1 MITKKNADEVV
12 QTYLKRLEHEMEN
25 FGSALPENTDR
36 PPHQL
41 TVTSIEEYD
50 FGWVYFYNSAEY
62 QKTGDF
68 LHSLA
73 GNTPVIVARTSL
85 KLYSCGT
92 GHPLEYYVEEFRN
105 GVRRPL

>member
-1 MITKKNADEVV
+1 MTIKQNADEVV
-12 QTYLKRLEHEMEN
+12 QTYLKRLEHEMDN
-25 FGSALPENTDR
+25 FGTALPENKNR

-62 QKTGDF
+62 QKAGNL

-73 GNTPVIVARTSL
+73 GNAPVIVDRTSL
-85 KLYSCGT
+85 TLYSCGT
-92 GHPLEYYVEEFRN
+92 VHPLEHYVEEFLN
-105 GVRRPL
+105 GAKHPL